1 MLRFGMQ
8 APPRL
13 RTKELGL
20 RTKDL
25 GLRTKYHRLR
35 TKDYGLTNFLNA
47 SRHSRRL
54 RLGMNDPPKIR
65 TKETKD

>member
-1 MLRFGMQ
+1 MVCRLLQDKGLRR
-8 APPRL
+8 P
-13 RTKELGL
+13 

-25 GLRTKYHRLR
+25 GPRTKYHGLR
-35 TKDYGLTNFLNA
+35 TKDYGLSNFSNA